1 MHTAPMDLGDLRV
14 LFDQLD
20 TLKSGKI
27 SVDELVKVIHGV
39 GTEVS
44 MRKATML

>member
-1 MHTAPMDLGDLRV
+1 MDLGDLRM

-27 SVDELVKVIHGV
+27 SVEELVKVINGS
-39 GTEVS
+39 GTEAS
-44 MRKATML
+44 MRKAMTL